1 MLVDTH
7 AHLFWRDFEADF
19 AAVLERA
26 KACGV
31 ERFVVVGTDLATSR
45 RALELAQSHPEFH
58 ATAGV
63 HPHDA
68 AGFDEA
74 ARAAVRELC
83 LRDDVLGVGES
94 GLDWFKEYS
103 PRAAQ
108 LDAFL
113 WHARLSKELD
123 KPLIVHCRDAF
134 EDCFAV
140 VAEAGATRGV
150 FHCFTG
156 GPAEAGRAL
165 ALGFHISFAGVL
177 TYPRNTALREAA
189 RMVPADR
196 MLVETDCPFLPPQS
210 ARGRRNEPAM
220 LQETARCLAELRGET
235 LEAVAAQTTRN
246 AQALFRL
253 PERTASGA

>member
-26 KACGV
+26 KASGV

-45 RALELAQSHPEFH
+45 RALELAQAHPEFH

-68 AGFDEA
+68 AGFDET
-74 ARAAVRELC
+74 ARREVRALC
-83 LRDDVLGVGES
+83 EREDVLGVGES

-108 LDAFL
+108 LDAFA
-113 WHARLSKELD
+113 WHARLSRELD
-123 KPLIVHCRDAF
+123 KPLVVHCRDAF
-134 EDCFAV
+134 DDCFAV
-140 VAEAGATRGV
+140 VAESGATRGV

-156 GPAEAGRAL
+156 GPAEAERAL
-165 ALGFHISFAGVL
+165 ALGFHLSFAGVL
-177 TYPRNTALREAA
+177 TYPRNAALREAA
-189 RMVPADR
+189 KLVPAER

-210 ARGRRNEPAM
+210 ARGRRNEPA
-220 LQETARCLAELRGET
+220 LLKETAQCLAELRGEAF
-235 LEAVAAQTTRN
+235 EDVAARTTRN
-246 AQALFRL
+246 ARELFRL
-253 PERTASGA
+253 PG